1 MMNTRTKR
9 RPRLTRSEQRAQT
22 RSALL
27 EAAWTVFLRRGYAGS
42 TIEEIVGE
50 AGLTRG
56 AFYYNFGSIGE
67 LFVELLQERVYS
79 LYREMGERRL
89 AQAELPLSLSDAAAE
104 LATMQARPE
113 SRRLFRLW
121 LELLAEAGRDQG
133 LRELAATFWRGNRAL
148 LAELIRRDYEARGQP
163 PPVAAEKLA
172 TATIALDIGLALQH
186 YVDPGEVPLDLYP
199 DLFEA
204 LFGGAKGTDQRPSR

>member
-1 MMNTRTKR
+1 MTSTRTKR
-9 RPRLTRSEQRAQT
+9 RPRLTRSERRAQT

-79 LYREMGERRL
+79 LYREMGER
-89 AQAELPLSLSDAAAE
+89 QLSPAE

-163 PPVAAEKLA
+163 LPVAAEELA

-186 YVDPGEVPLDLYP
+186 YVDPGEVALDVYP

-204 LFGGAKGTDQRPSR
+204 LFGGAPGPDQRPSH

>member
-1 MMNTRTKR
+1 MTSTRVQR

-27 EAAWTVFLRRGYAGS
+27 ESAWTVFLRRGYAGS

-56 AFYYNFGSIGE
+56 AFYYNFSSIGE

-89 AQAELPLSLSDAAAE
+89 TESKQPLSLRDAAAE
-104 LATMQARPE
+104 LAEMQASPG

-121 LELLAEAGRDQG
+121 LELLAEAGRDEG

-148 LAELIRRDYEARGQP
+148 LAELIHRDYEARGET

-172 TATIALDIGLALQH
+172 TATIALDIGLALQR

-204 LFGGAKGTDQRPSR
+204 LFGGAAAGNETPSR

>member
-1 MMNTRTKR
+1 MTVPTKR
-9 RPRLTRSEQRAQT
+9 KPRLTRSERRAQT
-22 RSALL
+22 RAALL

-56 AFYYNFGSIGE
+56 AFYYNFRSIGE
-67 LFVELLQERVYS
+67 LFVELLHERVYS

-89 AQAELPLSLSDAAAE
+89 TQSTYPLSLRDAATE
-104 LATMQARPE
+104 LAEMQARPE

-121 LELLAEAGRDQG
+121 LELLAEAGRDEKM
-133 LRELAATFWRGNRAL
+133 RELAATFWRGNRAL
-148 LAELIRRDYEARGQP
+148 LTELIRRDYEARGQP

-172 TATIALDIGLALQH
+172 TATIALDLGLALQH
-186 YVDPGEVPLDLYP
+186 YVDPGEVSLGLYP

-204 LFGGAKGTDQRPSR
+204 LFGAPEPDERPSE